1 MTTLEELEAARETAR
16 ELQRRIE
23 ASPIGEQ
30 FRPRIDRIMSSID
43 EAFDL
48 LQDTPE
54 YQVFRDRVHELSSVL
69 HEADKLLGAQ

>member
-1 MTTLEELEAARETAR
+1 MTTLEELEAAREAAI

-30 FRPRIDRIMSSID
+30 FRSRIGRIMSSID

-48 LQDTPE
+48 LQDTE
-54 YQVFRDRVHELSSVL
+54 YQVFRDRVHDLSSVL
-69 HEADKLLGAQ
+69 GEAFELLGT

>member
-1 MTTLEELEAARETAR
+1 MTTLEELEAAREAAI

-23 ASPIGEQ
+23 ASLIDEQ

-54 YQVFRDRVHELSSVL
+54 YQVFRDRLHELSSVL
-69 HEADKLLGAQ
+69 EEAAELLGT

>member
-1 MTTLEELEAARETAR
+1 MTTLEELEAARKAAI

-30 FRPRIDRIMSSID
+30 FRPRIDRIMSGID

-48 LQDTPE
+48 LQATPE
-54 YQVFRDRVHELSSVL
+54 YRVYRERVHELSSVL
-69 HEADKLLGAQ
+69 QEAAELLGA